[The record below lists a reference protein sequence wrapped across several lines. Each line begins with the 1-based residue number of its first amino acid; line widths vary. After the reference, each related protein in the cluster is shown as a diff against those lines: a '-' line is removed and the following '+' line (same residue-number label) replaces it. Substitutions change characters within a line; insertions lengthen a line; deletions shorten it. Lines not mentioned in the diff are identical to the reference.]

1 MKNQQIAITGHSGVI
16 GSEFLREFKNN
27 KFVKCDVD
35 ITDRKKVFE
44 WIKKIDFNI
53 FIHFAAIVPVNQVVK
68 NKKKAFNV
76 NFVGTKNI
84 VDAIIK
90 HKKKQKIWFFFHQH
104 LMCIA

>member
-1 MKNQQIAITGHSGVI
+1 MINQQIAITGHSGVI
-16 GSEFLREFKNN
+16 GSEFLKEFKNN
-27 KFVKCDVD
+27 KFIKCDVD
-35 ITDRKKVFE
+35 ISNRKKVFE

-90 HKKKQKIWFFFHQH
+90 HKKKTKNLVFFFINIS
-104 LMCIA
+104 CV